1 MNKEYI
7 SYGIIGVVAGLV
19 LGFIVANWVGPAGAA
34 QQAATPGGESKEASV
49 NSSNSGQALPPGHPP
64 IDSGQTIPAPPLPA
78 GTPGASD
85 STSSTS
91 TAAAGQ
97 TGAPAELPSLDPLP
111 AGSKE
116 ERAEQKYKNI
126 QLLKGIPSER
136 LMKVMFA
143 FKASLGVDCTYC
155 HIKDQFEK
163 DDKPTKQTAR
173 KMIQLVRDTNAKL
186 GTTTRVTCFTCHRGQ
201 TRPAS

>member
-1 MNKEYI
+1 MNKEYV
-7 SYGIIGVVAGLV
+7 SYGVIGIVAGLV
-19 LGFIVANWVGPAGAA
+19 LGFIIGNMASSTEGTVS
-34 QQAATPGGESKEASV
+34 QAVPGSESKVASV

-64 IDSGQTIPAPPLPA
+64 IDSGQTIPAPPLP
-78 GTPGASD
+78 GGASAP
-85 STSSTS
+85 S
-91 TAAAGQ
+91 AAA
-97 TGAPAELPSLDPLP
+97 PASPAAQAGESTELPSLDPLP
-111 AGSKE
+111 ATSKE

-126 QLLKGIPSER
+126 QLLRGIPSDR
-136 LMKVMFA
+136 LTKIMFA

-163 DDKPTKQTAR
+163 DDKPQKQTAR

-186 GTTTRVTCFTCHRGQ
+186 GGTARVTCFTCHRGQ

>member
-1 MNKEYI
+1 MKKEYV
-7 SYGIIGVVAGLV
+7 SYAIIGVIAGLV
-19 LGFIVANWVGPAGAA
+19 LGFIVANQIPTGETAVAP
-34 QQAATPGGESKEASV
+34 QVATNPEKSASV

-64 IDSGQTIPAPPLPA
+64 LDSGQTIPAPPLSG
-78 GTPGASD
+78 GTPGASAA
-85 STSSTS
+85 SSPS
-91 TAAAGQ
+91 PAPQ
-97 TGAPAELPSLDPLP
+97 TGETAELPSLDPLP
-111 AGSKE
+111 PSSKE

-126 QLLKGIPSER
+126 QLLRGIPSER
-136 LMKVMFA
+136 LTKIMFS

-163 DDKPTKQTAR
+163 DDKPQKQTAR

-186 GTTTRVTCFTCHRGQ
+186 GTTTSRVTCFTCHRGQ

>member
-7 SYGIIGVVAGLV
+7 GYGIIGIVAGLV
-19 LGFIVANWVGPAGAA
+19 LGFIIGNWTAPGGAA
-34 QQAATPGGESKEASV
+34 APQAPPAAESPASV
-49 NSSNSGQALPPGHPP
+49 NSSNSGQSLPAGHPP
-64 IDSGQTIPAPPLPA
+64 IDTGQTIPAPPLSGGA
-78 GTPGASD
+78 G
-85 STSSTS
+85 
-91 TAAAGQ
+91 
-97 TGAPAELPSLDPLP
+97 GAPAPATAQSGESTQLPSLDPLP
-111 AGSKE
+111 SGSKE

-136 LMKVMFA
+136 LTKIMFS
-143 FKASLGVDCTYC
+143 FKAALGVDCTYC

-163 DDKPTKQTAR
+163 DDKPQKQTAR

-186 GTTTRVTCFTCHRGQ
+186 GSMTRVTCFTCHRGQ

>member
-1 MNKEYI
+1 MNKEYV
-7 SYGIIGVVAGLV
+7 SYGIIGIVAGLV
-19 LGFIVANWVGPAGAA
+19 LGFIVGNLASSSGGAA
-34 QQAATPGGESKEASV
+34 PLAAPGGESKAASV

-78 GTPGASD
+78 GATGASD
-85 STSSTS
+85 
-91 TAAAGQ
+91 
-97 TGAPAELPSLDPLP
+97 GAPAPAAAQAGESTELPSLDPL
-111 AGSKE
+111 ASSSKE

-126 QLLKGIPSER
+126 QLLRGIPSER
-136 LMKVMFA
+136 LTKIMFA

-163 DDKPTKQTAR
+163 DDKPQKQIAR

-186 GTTTRVTCFTCHRGQ
+186 GGAARVTCYTCHRGE
-201 TRPAS
+201 TRPAQ

>member
-1 MNKEYI
+1 MNKEYV
-7 SYGIIGVVAGLV
+7 SYGIIGIVAGLA
-19 LGFIVANWVGPAGAA
+19 LGFIIGNLTSPSGGAA
-34 QQAATPGGESKEASV
+34 LQAAPGAESKAASV

-78 GTPGASD
+78 GASGAS
-85 STSSTS
+85 
-91 TAAAGQ
+91 AAAP
-97 TGAPAELPSLDPLP
+97 APAAAQAGESSELPSLDPL
-111 AGSKE
+111 ASSSKE

-126 QLLKGIPSER
+126 QLLRGIPSER
-136 LMKVMFA
+136 LTKIMFA

-163 DDKPTKQTAR
+163 DDKPQKQTAR

-186 GTTTRVTCFTCHRGQ
+186 GSMTRVTCFTCHRGQ

>member
-1 MNKEYI
+1 MKREYV
-7 SYGIIGVVAGLV
+7 SYGIIGIVAGLV
-19 LGFIVANWVGPAGAA
+19 LGFIVANQVSSGGSAA
-34 QQAATPGGESKEASV
+34 APQAAAAGGPKSASV

-64 IDSGQTIPAPPLPA
+64 IDSGQTIPAPPLSGGATAPSDVATASPA
-78 GTPGASD
+78 AQ
-85 STSSTS
+85 
-91 TAAAGQ
+91 AG
-97 TGAPAELPSLDPLP
+97 GPPELPSLDPLP
-111 AGSKE
+111 PSSKE

-136 LMKVMFA
+136 LLKVMFA
-143 FKASLGVDCTYC
+143 FKSSLGVDCTYC

-163 DDKPTKQTAR
+163 DDKAQKQTAR
-173 KMIQLVRDTNAKL
+173 KMIQLVRDTNTKL